1 MNVELHAD
9 TSARAP
15 FVVRRDDV
23 LAPSDRPVCDA
34 AVTSDGRTTEG
45 AALSFPASEPASRPV
60 LPWWLWRVLVAWGAL
75 TLASLV
81 GPCRPLSPSPALAA
95 EASP

>member
-1 MNVELHAD
+1 MNVELHAV

-15 FVVRRDDV
+15 FVVRRDEV

-34 AVTSDGRTTEG
+34 PVTAIGRTTDS
-45 AALSFPASEPASRPV
+45 AAFSFPASDPASRPP
-60 LPWWLWRVLVAWGAL
+60 LPWWLWRVLVVWGAL